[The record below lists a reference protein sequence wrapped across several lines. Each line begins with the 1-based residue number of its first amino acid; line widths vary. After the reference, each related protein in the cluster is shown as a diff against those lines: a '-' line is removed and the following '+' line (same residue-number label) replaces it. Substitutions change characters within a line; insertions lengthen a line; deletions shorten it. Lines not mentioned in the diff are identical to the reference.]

1 MKTKWFDRVV
11 AVILIFTLALISPM
25 QFVRSDA
32 ATKSVKYIKE
42 FKLFVKKEGSQ
53 ADAEAWCKS
62 QTDGDWHVLEG
73 DLNDGTDG
81 TFSKPVGVFLCYT
94 TTEDVKQAVTDIAVM
109 NEKGNYSES
118 AYEAIVKEQR
128 DAYKDLV
135 KNLKIQI
142 KNYQK
147 NYKDNVKTAVEAHDL
162 LNGYKEDDSGK
173 LLGDLLAELDPE
185 QEKDEEK
192 LIEILLQSNGNVV
205 LFIQQELALASES
218 GNRSWLDRMEQ
229 VGGYDKFYNKIKTAF
244 NGDDG
249 LAKRNMD
256 IKYKEKA
263 TAIADDW
270 DNLKKHL
277 DNVKEYE
284 EKNKILS
291 MNEEQLKAWRENNK
305 KSPEGMSYEQ
315 DRAMATN
322 LANYK
327 YDGKTLLN
335 FFYQD
340 KSEIS
345 GSNLYKLYPMV
356 ASLQEGQLAGVDTTV
371 SLYSL
376 IDQAFSATL
385 LNDYNK
391 GKLQEVKAEANQ
403 AQKKKLDDAQKD
415 IEDFIDQQKKTE
427 VKSIYEGVDREIFKG
442 GVAVTSD
449 ALQYSKGSETKWTD
463 AVIGRSQQIAIIS
476 VLSVC
481 FIANFFMYAACGS
494 LFEKG
499 AINALEAVY
508 YEEAVGEIS
517 DEAVDMINKEFNRLN
532 FTSRDALVNMERMAN
547 GGDDVAKEAVE
558 FLYKQPN
565 TYRTKGNII
574 MGLSIGLS
582 IIFIL
587 ASAADIALSVIALRD
602 YYNREHLPIPKRMV
616 DMSTNK
622 EKETS
627 YVVYKTVRDNS
638 GEPGDLNGGSSKQWL
653 ALYQTYDDR
662 AGQPILAPES
672 EASMKVVYGKNRAD
686 NLSPLHMFG
695 TPTVPQNLTFADGE
709 EGWSYNDKNDGTYL
723 FFSRSGDKVIEEE
736 EEKEVVS
743 EKKDEAASK
752 NADVATSEAV
762 SGSAVADDDQT
773 GTALS
778 GGYIVLIAAGVV
790 IIAFCVI
797 LYTRKRGKREEE

>member
-32 ATKSVKYIKE
+32 ASKSVKYIKE

-81 TFSKPVGVFLCYT
+81 TYSKPVGVFLCYT

-315 DRAMATN
+315 DRALATN

-356 ASLQEGQLAGVDTTV
+356 ACLQEGQLAGVDTTV

-403 AQKKKLDDAQKD
+403 AQKKRLDEAQKD

-463 AVIGRSQQIAIIS
+463 AVTGKSQQSVIIS
-476 VLSVC
+476 VLTVSL
-481 FIANFFMYAACGS
+481 IANFFMYAACGS

-499 AINALEAVY
+499 AIKAIEAVY

-517 DEAVDMINKEFNRLN
+517 DEAVNLINKEFNRLN
-532 FTSRDALVNMERMAN
+532 FTTRDALVNMERIAKD
-547 GGDDVAKEAVE
+547 GDDVAKEAVE

-565 TYRTKGNII
+565 TYRTKGNIL

-672 EASMKVVYGKNRAD
+672 GASMKVVYGKNRAD
-686 NLSPLHMFG
+686 DLSPLHMFG

-709 EGWSYNDKNDGTYL
+709 EGWSYNDKNNGTYL

-743 EKKDEAASK
+743 EKKDEAASE

-762 SGSAVADDDQT
+762 SGSAVAEDQT
-773 GTALS
+773 GTAIS
-778 GGYIVLIAAGVV
+778 GGYIILIAAGVL